1 MSLPMTAAAPRANA
15 GTAYPRRDNNLLRL
29 APVLLKGCRPSHH
42 RKYLMPAFRT
52 IAAAVAIAAS
62 FGAQA
67 FTVTMPDITTYSTRA
82 DYLAATGNNT
92 TIDFEAQNPSPWYT
106 YYGSSL
112 TVGDVAFSGDGAL
125 FVFNHSTYGASIDGS
140 SYFNNNFGGT
150 QLGIA
155 FANSVHGFALDLG
168 SLYNW
173 GRGAF
178 QITLDFAG
186 ASQTIDLLGND
197 LYDGGRPVFAGFTS
211 SVAFDSITI
220 TDPTRG
226 LAIDNFSFT
235 AQPAAAAVP
244 EPASLALAG
253 IALAGLAVTRRRR
266 G

>member
-1 MSLPMTAAAPRANA
+1 MHA
-15 GTAYPRRDNNLLRL
+15 LR
-29 APVLLKGCRPSHH
+29 S
-42 RKYLMPAFRT
+42 

-67 FTVTMPDITTYSTRA
+67 FTVTMPEITTYSTRA
-82 DYLAATGNNT
+82 DYLSATGANT

-106 YYGSSL
+106 YYESSL
-112 TVGDVAFSGDGAL
+112 AVGDVTFSGSGAL
-125 FVFNHSTYGASIDGS
+125 FVLNPATYGVSIDGS
-140 SYFNNNFGGT
+140 SFFNNNFGGT
-150 QLGIA
+150 QLGVA
-155 FANSVHGFALDLG
+155 FANSVYGFALDLG

-173 GRGAF
+173 GGGAL

-211 SVAFDSITI
+211 SVAFDGITI

-235 AQPAAAAVP
+235 AQPASTAVP

-253 IALAGLAVTRRRR
+253 IALAGVAATRRRAA
-266 G
+266 